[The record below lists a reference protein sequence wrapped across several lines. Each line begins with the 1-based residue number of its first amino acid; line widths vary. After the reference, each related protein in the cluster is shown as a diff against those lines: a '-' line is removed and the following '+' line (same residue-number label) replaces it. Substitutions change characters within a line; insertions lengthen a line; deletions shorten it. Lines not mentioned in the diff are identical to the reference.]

1 MWSIASADFCQEITL
16 GTEAPYPR
24 DYSLAEAVVL
34 LKLFG
39 PQRSVRRML
48 GPGDHLC
55 FMAKTATAVNAAIQC
70 ARMFTKFTRDSWTTY
85 LSSALEDP
93 RPVLQRISKSKA
105 EVAVCPAPMVEDV
118 GADPIREPVLR
129 GLSSVPAPQFPDT
142 EDRCPVFRC
151 RYGCR
156 TRTEV

>member
-1 MWSIASADFCQEITL
+1 MW
-16 GTEAPYPR
+16 
-24 DYSLAEAVVL
+24 
-34 LKLFG
+34 KLFG
-39 PQRSVRRML
+39 PQQSVRRML
-48 GPGDHLC
+48 GPGDHSS
-55 FMAKTATAVNAAIQC
+55 FRNKTSTAVNAAIKYSKT
-70 ARMFTKFTRDSWTTY
+70 FTDFTRDSWAIY
-85 LSSALEDP
+85 LSSALKDP

-142 EDRCPVFRC
+142 EDRCPAFRC